1 MTTIP
6 LDIPNV
12 MASLVLLSSTMKVSL
27 ISTRLSVA
35 MAMFTHGLVLVDDR
49 S

>member
-6 LDIPNV
+6 LDTPNV
-12 MASLVLLSSTMKVSL
+12 MTLLVLLSSTVKVSL

-35 MAMFTHGLVLVDDR
+35 MGMFTHGLVLVDDR